1 MTKREKERHMIYDRE
16 IASQVGRAL
25 CSLLSDRH
33 RRRPCF
39 HCNRWAGYSTFA
51 QPVTPANAFV
61 LSVAGSSTALPPLP
75 RSKRICATQWVS
87 VIWTRLYD
95 RSNIAWSKRALQG
108 SPSPSSNLS
117 CSQCLAPSSSRLS
130 LVVNLSVGLVS
141 VLIAIFTSLLKSKLT
156 PAATAQLSNFLSQLL
171 SNPNHWSCVWECMCV
186 CFSFLHPFEWI
197 MFFPRSAEREREHS
211 SRSAQQRT
219 KTLAKKVVWVVE
231 YWIPWFIVFTQ
242 RHCDKVVK
250 RKLQVITRSRC

>member
-39 HCNRWAGYSTFA
+39 HCSRWAGYSTFA

-61 LSVAGSSTALPPLP
+61 LSVAGSSAALPPLP

-95 RSNIAWSKRALQG
+95 RSNIAWSERALQG

-141 VLIAIFTSLLKSKLT
+141 VLIAIFTSLLESKLT
-156 PAATAQLSNFLSQLL
+156 PAATAQFPFTIAFKPKSLKLCLRVYVCVFFLFA
-171 SNPNHWSCVWECMCV
+171 P
-186 CFSFLHPFEWI
+186 
-197 MFFPRSAEREREHS
+197 
-211 SRSAQQRT
+211 
-219 KTLAKKVVWVVE
+219 VWVDH
-231 YWIPWFIVFTQ
+231 VFP
-242 RHCDKVVK
+242 
-250 RKLQVITRSRC
+250 S